1 MCTVKIMSPI
11 VQILT
16 PRPANIVTPSQV
28 MVLMQEIQTEVL
40 RARLKRSDSKS
51 LIILLTYSV

>member
-16 PRPANIVTPSQV
+16 PRPANIFTPSQV